1 MNIDRVSATAFMTK
15 DIHIAFEQPR
25 SERIVVPQA
34 IIVGSVTHW
43 KPAYTK
49 ELNIAL
55 GIFPKPV
62 LVKSEARTVNRLLSL
77 LKMPIAYMLIAV
89 TRIGI
94 HYRTWMERVENNFC
108 NIKKLWYNN
117 YEREMKEL

>member
-15 DIHIAFEQPR
+15 DSHIAFEQPR

-89 TRIGI
+89 TRIAMPI
-94 HYRTWMERVENNFC
+94 QVDAARTMPAPKIVSMST
-108 NIKKLWYNN
+108 ITPTIPTP
-117 YEREMKEL
+117 M